1 MNQESKGRTEVP
13 QRVLRILRCLECR
26 SELKSSETELACA
39 ACGRRYPVLQDV
51 PRFVDAQEYAGS
63 FGFQW
68 KTYSRT
74 QLDSENSHESEEG
87 FRAKT
92 KFTPEEL
99 CGKLVLDVGC
109 GMGRFAE
116 VASRWGGEVVGIDLS
131 LAAEVA
137 RKNLAERPNVTIL
150 QADVFKLP
158 FAEKSFDYIYSLG
171 VLHHTPDCRKAFLE
185 LPKYLKPGGK
195 IAVWLYDGY
204 NKEFRCSDFYRRVT
218 HRMPSRLLLAMCHIA
233 VPIYYVHKVLRKI
246 PLIGRPMSALLHFM
260 LPTSLHPKAEWRILD
275 TFDWYSPRYQSRHT
289 YEEVYGWFQ
298 EAGLENI
305 QLHPDRVAMQGARPS
320 AASQIEAR
328 VQECVASQA

>member
-1 MNQESKGRTEVP
+1 MSQQENGAGGIPEQVG
-13 QRVLRILRCLECR
+13 LILRCLGCR
-26 SELKSSETELACA
+26 CELVAAETALACVG
-39 ACGRRYPVLQDV
+39 CDRRYPVLQDV

-74 QLDSENSHESEEG
+74 QLDNENSHESEEG

-92 KFTPEEL
+92 RFTPEEL
-99 CGKLVLDVGC
+99 RGKMVLDVGC

-116 VASRWGGEVVGIDLS
+116 VASRWGAEVVGIDLS

-137 RKNLAERPNVTIL
+137 RKNLAERPNVTVL

-158 FAEKSFDYIYSLG
+158 FAEKSFDYIYSIG

-195 IAVWLYDGY
+195 IAVYLYDGY
-204 NKEFRCSDFYRRVT
+204 NKEFRCSDFYRRFT
-218 HRMPSRLLLAMCHIA
+218 TRMPQRFLLGMCHAA
-233 VPIYYVHKVLRKI
+233 VPLGYVHKGLRAI
-246 PLIGRPMSALLHFM
+246 PLVGRPMSGVLHFLM
-260 LPTSLHPKAEWRILD
+260 PTSMHPKAEWRILD
-275 TFDWYSPRYQSRHT
+275 TFDWYSPKYQSRHT

-298 EAGLENI
+298 EAGLCNI
-305 QLHPDRVAMQGARPS
+305 QLHPDRVAMQGTRP
-320 AASQIEAR
+320 AAAGQTEVRAL
-328 VQECVASQA
+328 ECVASQA